1 MHAAEESYIR
11 VPSVV
16 VNSAINLA
24 IVHREEILSVFS
36 HNQKGS
42 SCFGVNESF
51 LMKLSIIS
59 FRMPDGNLPVW
70 YTRPTAVLSQM
81 EPGQNAI
88 DLASN

>member
-1 MHAAEESYIR
+1 MHAAEESCIS

-16 VNSAINLA
+16 VNSVINLA
-24 IVHREEILSVFS
+24 IVHGEEILSVNS

-59 FRMPDGNLPVW
+59 FRMPDGNKTGMVHSTHGCAFTNG
-70 YTRPTAVLSQM
+70 TRPKCHRRRK
-81 EPGQNAI
+81 
-88 DLASN
+88 